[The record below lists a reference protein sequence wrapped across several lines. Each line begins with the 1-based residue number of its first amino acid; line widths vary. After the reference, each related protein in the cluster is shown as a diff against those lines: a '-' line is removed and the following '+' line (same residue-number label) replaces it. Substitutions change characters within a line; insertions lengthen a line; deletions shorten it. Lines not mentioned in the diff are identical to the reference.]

1 MGSGLIG
8 AGFRE
13 IPAVAIN
20 DVRRIDRKLKALG
33 LGGILAI
40 GQPNQPLFDVPVAE
54 GRAGMVVC
62 GGLLA
67 FRGLRHRTA
76 GGQLVSFDAWF
87 RDPVTLARFLSVPL
101 GLLFYVFT
109 SDFLGFHIAA
119 TVAMLAWLLVFGLK
133 PLPAIALAIAFPI
146 VMHLAFYKLLRVP
159 LPWGLLQS
167 VVFP

>member
-1 MGSGLIG
+1 MKVDDAILG
-8 AGFRE
+8 ALFVLLGAIVLWHVQGFPV
-13 IPAVAIN
+13 IPGQRFGA
-20 DVRRIDRKLKALG
+20 ALFPG
-33 LGGILAI
+33 VIA
-40 GQPNQPLFDVPVAE
+40 
-54 GRAGMVVC
+54 AGMVVC

-76 GGQLVSFDAWF
+76 GSQLVSFDAWF

-133 PLPAIALAIAFPI
+133 PLPAMALAIAFPI

-167 VVFP
+167 VVYP

>member
-1 MGSGLIG
+1 MKVDDAILG
-8 AGFRE
+8 ALFVLLGAVVLWHVRGFPV
-13 IPAVAIN
+13 IPGQQFGA
-20 DVRRIDRKLKALG
+20 ALFPG
-33 LGGILAI
+33 VIA
-40 GQPNQPLFDVPVAE
+40 
-54 GRAGMVVC
+54 AGMVVC